1 MLRVVLKVYTKTNS
15 EIFFVT
21 YVDLRMYICLSKLVQ
36 DEFTLLRYI
45 VDMFLLN
52 LSHSKLF

>member
-1 MLRVVLKVYTKTNS
+1 MLRVVLWVYTKTNL

-21 YVDLRMYICLSKLVQ
+21 YVDLRMYISLSKLVQ